1 MKALKSLILFLLVIA
16 LLGAALYMPLRY
28 HVVTFQSKRHLI
40 SKDALGYND
49 TFLNLDKTRSKW
61 KKVLKSPKLRAYFTK
76 YYGKELQK
84 QLQKHSN
91 LLWNQLKV
99 QGRKTIRLLK
109 KGAKDLTKK
118 AVKELKK
125 LDED

>member
-1 MKALKSLILFLLVIA
+1 MKALKSLFLFLLVVA
-16 LLGAALYMPLRY
+16 LLGAAVYLPLRY

-61 KKVLKSPKLRAYFTK
+61 KKVIKSPSLRAYFTK
-76 YYGKELQK
+76 FYSKELQK
-84 QLQKHSN
+84 ELSKHSN
-91 LLWNQLKV
+91 SLWKQLKV
-99 QGRKTIRLLK
+99 HGRKTFRILK